1 MKTEFVIIG
10 GGLSGLYTAYL
21 LKQLGKDY
29 ILLEGRARLGGRIY
43 AEDQFDMGP
52 SWFWPDIHPRIT
64 KLINELHLPV
74 FPQHDKGA
82 FLFDKDENQPPLRY
96 ESGYAGSPQSMRVAG
111 GMQTVVDG
119 IKAKLISERIICNAK
134 VTHVTHDE
142 IETNTTTGQNSDSI
156 VTAEIDGEPQ
166 TIQARQ
172 VIFAMPLRLLANS
185 ITLTPALPMKVQ
197 KKFATTATWMA
208 AHAKFFAVYETP
220 FWRKT
225 GLSGSASSQ
234 VGPLAEI
241 HDASTF
247 DWAIDDSNTVDADS
261 CDSNNA
267 SASAGALFGFVGID
281 AHTRQSA
288 GNELIKSLAVKQL
301 VRIYGEQAA
310 KPIDVKLIDW
320 SQENMTAT
328 DADKHA
334 PNAHPH
340 YGLHDIQS
348 ALAPVYQQGWY
359 FAGTEA
365 AEENGGYIEGALE
378 AAEAVITLSAS

>member
-21 LKQLGKDY
+21 LEQLGKEY

-43 AEDQFDMGP
+43 TEDKFDMGP
-52 SWFWPDIHPRIT
+52 SWFWPDTHPRIT
-64 KLINELHLPV
+64 QLIDDLHLSV

-82 FLFDKDENQPPLRY
+82 FLFDKHENKPPLRY
-96 ESGYAGSPQSMRVAG
+96 ESGYAGSPQSMRVAD
-111 GMQTVVDG
+111 GMQTVVNG
-119 IKAKLISERIICNAK
+119 IKDKLISGRIIRNAK
-134 VTHVTHDE
+134 VTHVAHTATEQD
-142 IETNTTTGQNSDSI
+142 SYSI
-156 VTAEIDGEPQ
+156 VTAEIDGEAQ

-185 ITLTPALPMKVQ
+185 ITLSPALPTKVQ
-197 KKFATTATWMA
+197 KKFASTATWMA
-208 AHAKFFAVYETP
+208 AHAKFFAIYDTP

-241 HDASTF
+241 HDASTN
-247 DWAIDDSNTVDADS
+247 DG
-261 CDSNNA
+261 
-267 SASAGALFGFVGID
+267 AGALFGFVGID

-288 GNELIKSLAVKQL
+288 GNELIKSLAIKQL
-301 VRIYGEQAA
+301 VRLYGEQAA
-310 KPIDVKLIDW
+310 EPIDVKLIDW
-320 SQENMTAT
+320 SQETMTAT
-328 DADKHA
+328 DADKNS
-334 PNAHPH
+334 PNGHPL
-340 YGLHDIQS
+340 YGLRDIQS

-378 AAEAVITLSAS
+378 AAEAVIALSVSR

>member
-21 LKQLGKDY
+21 LEQFGKNY

-43 AEDQFDMGP
+43 TEDKFDMGP
-52 SWFWPDIHPRIT
+52 SWFWPEMHPRIT
-64 KLINELHLPV
+64 QLIDDLHLPV

-82 FLFDKDENQPPLRY
+82 FLFDKHENKPPLRY
-96 ESGYAGSPQSMRVAG
+96 ESGYAGSPPSMRVAG

-119 IKAKLISERIICNAK
+119 IKAKLTNERIICNAK
-134 VTHVTHDE
+134 VSHIDHHVEEQDSH
-142 IETNTTTGQNSDSI
+142 SI
-156 VTAEIDGEPQ
+156 VTAKIGGATQ
-166 TIQARQ
+166 TIQTRR
-172 VIFAMPLRLLANS
+172 VIFAMPLRLLENS
-185 ITLTPALPMKVQ
+185 IRLSPPLPMKVQ
-197 KKFATTATWMA
+197 KKFASTATWMA
-208 AHAKFFAVYETP
+208 AHAKFFAIYETP

-241 HDASTF
+241 HDASTV
-247 DWAIDDSNTVDADS
+247 DWAIGDS
-261 CDSNNA
+261 SNVG
-267 SASAGALFGFVGID
+267 AGALFGFVGID

-310 KPIDVKLIDW
+310 HPIDLKLIDW
-320 SQENMTAT
+320 SQETMTAT
-328 DADKHA
+328 DADKNA

-340 YGLHDIQS
+340 YGLRDIQS
-348 ALAPVYQQGWY
+348 ALMPVYQQGWY

-378 AAEAVITLSAS
+378 AAEAVIASALVNNTLDI

>member
-21 LKQLGKDY
+21 LEQLGKHY

-43 AEDQFDMGP
+43 TEDQFDMGP
-52 SWFWPDIHPRIT
+52 SWFWPDMHPRIT
-64 KLINELHLPV
+64 TLIDDLHLPV

-82 FLFDKDENQPPLRY
+82 FLFDKHENKPPQRY
-96 ESGYAGSPQSMRVAG
+96 EPGYAGSPQSMRVAG

-119 IKAKLISERIICNAK
+119 IKAKLINERIIRNAK
-134 VTHVTHDE
+134 VTHVAHTATE
-142 IETNTTTGQNSDSI
+142 QDSYSI
-156 VTAEIDGEPQ
+156 IKAEIDGELQ

-185 ITLTPALPMKVQ
+185 ITLSPELPTKVQ
-197 KKFATTATWMA
+197 KKFASTATWMA
-208 AHAKFFAVYETP
+208 AHAKFFAIYDTP
-220 FWRKT
+220 FWRKA

-241 HDASTF
+241 HDASTI
-247 DWAIDDSNTVDADS
+247 DWAIDDSSTADS
-261 CDSNNA
+261 SNVG
-267 SASAGALFGFVGID
+267 AGALFGFVGID
-281 AHTRQSA
+281 ARTRQSA

-310 KPIDVKLIDW
+310 QPIDVKLVDW
-320 SQENMTAT
+320 SQETMTAT
-328 DADKHA
+328 DADKNA

-340 YGLHDIQS
+340 YGLRDVQS

-359 FAGTEA
+359 FAGTES

-378 AAEAVITLSAS
+378 AAEAVIARIPT

>member
-21 LKQLGKDY
+21 LEQLGKDY

-43 AEDQFDMGP
+43 TEDKFDMGP
-52 SWFWPDIHPRIT
+52 SWFWPDMHPRIT
-64 KLINELHLPV
+64 QLIDKLQLQA

-82 FLFDKDENQPPLRY
+82 FLFDKHEDKPPLRY

-111 GMQTVVDG
+111 GMQTVIDG
-119 IKAKLISERIICNAK
+119 IKAKLSNEGIIYNAK
-134 VTHVTHDE
+134 VSHVEHNAEEQD
-142 IETNTTTGQNSDSI
+142 SYSI

-172 VIFAMPLRLLANS
+172 VIFAMPLRLLENS
-185 ITLTPALPMKVQ
+185 ITLSPALPKKVQ
-197 KKFATTATWMA
+197 QKFASTATWMA
-208 AHAKFFAVYETP
+208 AHAKFFAIYDTP
-220 FWRKT
+220 FWREA

-234 VGPLAEI
+234 IGPLAEI
-241 HDASTF
+241 HDAST
-247 DWAIDDSNTVDADS
+247 VDGT
-261 CDSNNA
+261 
-267 SASAGALFGFVGID
+267 GALFGFVGVD

-288 GNELIKSLAVKQL
+288 GHELIKSLAVKQL

-310 KPIDVKLIDW
+310 QPIDVKLVDW
-320 SQENMTAT
+320 SQETMTAT
-328 DADKHA
+328 DADKIA

-340 YGLHDIQS
+340 YGLRDVQS

-359 FAGTEA
+359 FAGTEV

-378 AAEAVITLSAS
+378 AAEAVIASLTT

>member
-21 LKQLGKDY
+21 LEQLGKEY

-43 AEDQFDMGP
+43 TEDKFDMGP
-52 SWFWPDIHPRIT
+52 SWFWPDMHPRIT
-64 KLINELHLPV
+64 QLIDDLHLSV

-82 FLFDKDENQPPLRY
+82 FLFDKHENKPPLRY
-96 ESGYAGSPQSMRVAG
+96 ESGYAGSPQSMRVAD
-111 GMQTVVDG
+111 GMQTVVNG
-119 IKAKLISERIICNAK
+119 IKDKLISGRIIRNAK
-134 VTHVTHDE
+134 VTHVAHTATEQD
-142 IETNTTTGQNSDSI
+142 SYSI
-156 VTAEIDGEPQ
+156 VTAEIDGEAQ

-185 ITLTPALPMKVQ
+185 ITLSPALPTKIQ
-197 KKFATTATWMA
+197 KKFASTATWMA
-208 AHAKFFAVYETP
+208 AHAKFFAIYDTP

-241 HDASTF
+241 HDASTN
-247 DWAIDDSNTVDADS
+247 DG
-261 CDSNNA
+261 
-267 SASAGALFGFVGID
+267 AGALFGFVGID

-288 GNELIKSLAVKQL
+288 GNELIKSLAIKQL
-301 VRIYGEQAA
+301 VRLYGEQAA
-310 KPIDVKLIDW
+310 EPIDVKLIDW
-320 SQENMTAT
+320 SQETMTAT
-328 DADKHA
+328 DADKNA
-334 PNAHPH
+334 PNGHPQ
-340 YGLHDIQS
+340 YGLRDIQS
-348 ALAPVYQQGWY
+348 ALIPVYQQGWY

-378 AAEAVITLSAS
+378 AAEAVIALSVSR

>member
-21 LKQLGKDY
+21 LEQLGKDY

-43 AEDQFDMGP
+43 TEDKFDMGP
-52 SWFWPDIHPRIT
+52 SWFWPDMHPRIT
-64 KLINELHLPV
+64 QLIDDLHLSV

-82 FLFDKDENQPPLRY
+82 FLFDKHENKPPLRY

-111 GMQTVVDG
+111 GMQAVVNG
-119 IKAKLISERIICNAK
+119 IKAKLITGRIIRNAK
-134 VTHVTHDE
+134 VTHVAHTATEQD
-142 IETNTTTGQNSDSI
+142 SYSI
-156 VTAEIDGEPQ
+156 VTAEIDGEAQ
-166 TIQARQ
+166 TIQAHR
-172 VIFAMPLRLLANS
+172 VIFAMPLRLLADS
-185 ITLTPALPMKVQ
+185 ITLSPALPAKVQ
-197 KKFATTATWMA
+197 KTFASTATWMA
-208 AHAKFFAVYETP
+208 AHAKFFAIYATP

-247 DWAIDDSNTVDADS
+247 DGT
-261 CDSNNA
+261 
-267 SASAGALFGFVGID
+267 GALFGFVGID

-310 KPIDVKLIDW
+310 QPIDVKLIDW
-320 SQENMTAT
+320 SQETMTAT
-328 DADKHA
+328 DADKNA
-334 PNAHPH
+334 PNGHPQ
-340 YGLHDIQS
+340 YGLRDIQS
-348 ALAPVYQQGWY
+348 AIAPVYQQAWY

-378 AAEAVITLSAS
+378 AAEAVIASRVSQ